1 MIIINLFSSTH
12 DHKNMKKEGIINSRI
27 IFVNVYHHQ
36 TISRNFQETLHF
48 LKMLSAEFMQ
58 FKLYFI
64 SSDGVSTIILKSLL
78 QQMIENNNSN
88 VLIEQ
93 AIVMFPKK
101 ITTFQIK
108 KEKNIDILNSSL
120 YFRKQ
125 NMKL

>member
-1 MIIINLFSSTH
+1 
-12 DHKNMKKEGIINSRI
+12 
-27 IFVNVYHHQ
+27 
-36 TISRNFQETLHF
+36 
-48 LKMLSAEFMQ
+48 MLSSEFMQ
-58 FKLYFI
+58 FKLYLI
-64 SSDGVSTIILKSLL
+64 SSDGVSIIILKSLL

-120 YFRKQ
+120 YFQKQ

>member
-1 MIIINLFSSTH
+1 
-12 DHKNMKKEGIINSRI
+12 MKKEGIINSRI

-58 FKLYFI
+58 FKLYLI
-64 SSDGVSTIILKSLL
+64 SSDGVFIIILKSLL

-108 KEKNIDILNSSL
+108 KEKNIDILSSSL
-120 YFRKQ
+120 YFQKQ